1 MLLLILGIALWA
13 GFHSL
18 KRITP
23 EWRSAMGKK
32 GQGLIAIGILSGLIS
47 MIWGYRTAEFIV
59 VWTPPEFMVHINNF
73 LMLLAVSLLAM
84 SMTKGRMS
92 GRMRH
97 PMLTAVKTWAV
108 AHLLV
113 NGDLASMLLF
123 GSMLGWAVWS
133 VIKINR
139 AESWERPELTVGGRD
154 WMYLVLLVGIF
165 ALMTGVH
172 VLLGVMPFGVRA

>member
-1 MLLLILGIALWA
+1 
-13 GFHSL
+13 
-18 KRITP
+18 
-23 EWRSAMGKK
+23 
-32 GQGLIAIGILSGLIS
+32 
-47 MIWGYRTAEFIV
+47 
-59 VWTPPEFMVHINNF
+59 
-73 LMLLAVSLLAM
+73 MLLAVSLLAM